1 MISYDTPSRENTKM
15 SRKINFRP
23 QRYTSWLCGEFA
35 ILPNSPSF
43 MDEELDDR
51 HIRGCPSLIL
61 RVSQLSSDL
70 RALHVRK
77 TATP

>member
-1 MISYDTPSRENTKM
+1 
-15 SRKINFRP
+15 
-23 QRYTSWLCGEFA
+23 
-35 ILPNSPSF
+35 
-43 MDEELDDR
+43 MDEEVDDR

-61 RVSQLSSDL
+61 RASQLSSDL